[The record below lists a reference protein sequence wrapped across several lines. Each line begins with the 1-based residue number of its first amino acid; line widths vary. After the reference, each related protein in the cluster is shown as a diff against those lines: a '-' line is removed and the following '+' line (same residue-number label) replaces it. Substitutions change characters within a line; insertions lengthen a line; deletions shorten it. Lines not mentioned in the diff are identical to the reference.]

1 MNIAEYS
8 YLNGGYEASWGDN
21 YYSIYLNIQVDVLED
36 IDGEGWIN
44 AQYSDDY
51 NKIVNNN
58 KFEIELRGVNVVTDI
73 FVEYSVWYNDN
84 EVYYSTKEYRNC
96 TSSISRAGLDYT
108 NIKNTILKSNYGQ
121 GEEVKI
127 QASIDTSL
135 ITGSQDYVYYDYYF
149 FNDNYWQE
157 DNDIVCWPLPDSW
170 EASNND
176 VREITLDLKK
186 EMILEETSDGGF
198 TKGYIGM
205 QDIAQMAK
213 KFYIGLDNKAV
224 SVAKVYIG
232 DMDGKARLFFS
243 NEGGS
248 GGTILYPELYLFDS
262 SYDYNIGSWVPVISG
277 CNMDLWQKYYGHCFA
292 YFPQSIN
299 GVENYE
305 SGYYNPWW

>member
-1 MNIAEYS
+1 
-8 YLNGGYEASWGDN
+8 
-21 YYSIYLNIQVDVLED
+21 
-36 IDGEGWIN
+36 
-44 AQYSDDY
+44 
-51 NKIVNNN
+51 
-58 KFEIELRGVNVVTDI
+58 
-73 FVEYSVWYNDN
+73 
-84 EVYYSTKEYRNC
+84 
-96 TSSISRAGLDYT
+96 
-108 NIKNTILKSNYGQ
+108 
-121 GEEVKI
+121 
-127 QASIDTSL
+127 
-135 ITGSQDYVYYDYYF
+135 
-149 FNDNYWQE
+149 
-157 DNDIVCWPLPDSW
+157 
-170 EASNND
+170 
-176 VREITLDLKK
+176 
-186 EMILEETSDGGF
+186 MILEETSDGGF

>member
-8 YLNGGYEASWGDN
+8 YLNGGYEAHWGDN
-21 YYSIYLNIQVDVLED
+21 YYSIYLDIHVIVLED

-51 NKIVNNN
+51 NKIVSNN

-73 FVEYSVWYNDN
+73 FVEYSIRYNDN

-108 NIKNTILKSNYGQ
+108 NIENTILKSNYGQ

-149 FNDNYWQE
+149 FNNNYWQE
-157 DNDIVCWPLPDSW
+157 DSNIVCWPFPDSW

-186 EMILEETSDGGF
+186 EMILEETGKGF

-232 DMDGKARLFFS
+232 DMNGKARLFFS
-243 NEGGS
+243 NEGGK
-248 GGTILYPELYLFDS
+248 GEIDLNLDLYL
-262 SYDYNIGSWVPVISG
+262 YNDYNGING
-277 CNMDLWQKYYGHCFA
+277 CDLKKWEEYYGHYFI
-292 YFPQSIN
+292 YFPEM
-299 GVENYE
+299 GPPYTH
-305 SGYYNPWW
+305 Y